1 MSTRPE
7 HKLIFALVIIIV
19 VLLVALAM
27 YINYEYVAEERNATI
42 MADRLWQTGSM
53 KLNST
58 QLE

>member
-27 YINYEYVAEERNATI
+27 YINYEYVAKERGQSI
-42 MADRLWQTGSM
+42 MAD
-53 KLNST
+53 LNFG
-58 QLE
+58 LEAHKIA